1 MTGEQL
7 KREIKGR
14 GFTLKSVADRLGTT
28 PQNLGGRLQS
38 DDVASSLMEV
48 AADVMGISVADFY
61 RPGDTISA
69 VDHSTAVKGT
79 YNCDQRLL
87 GIIESRDR
95 QIDRLIEMLGR
106 NSDAT
111 PSSSSDD

>member
-7 KREIKGR
+7 KREIKSR
-14 GFTLKSVADRLGTT
+14 GYTLKSVADRLGTT

-61 RPGDTISA
+61 RNGDMILA
-69 VDHSTAVKGT
+69 VENSTAVKGT
-79 YNCDQRLL
+79 TCDPRLL
-87 GIIESRDR
+87 SIIEAKDR
-95 QIDRLIEMLGR
+95 QIDKLLDLLGR
-106 NSDAT
+106 NSDDK